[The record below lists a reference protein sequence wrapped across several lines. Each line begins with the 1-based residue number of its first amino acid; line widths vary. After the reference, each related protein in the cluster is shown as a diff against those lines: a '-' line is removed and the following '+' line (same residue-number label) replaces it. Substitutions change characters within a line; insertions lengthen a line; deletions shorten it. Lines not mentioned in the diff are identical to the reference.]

1 MRTISWRATAFLA
14 SMITLSGCRQLSES
28 GQEVFD
34 SPDAAADALA
44 RAVFSADTNEL
55 LDIMGPDSRAL
66 ILPADQVQAARDR
79 QVVKAAM
86 SEKWWLEG
94 DGDSVRT
101 IVMGNEAWPFPIPIV
116 RANGGWRFDIEA
128 GREELVQRRVGANEI
143 AAMEVAVAFVEAE
156 HEYASR
162 PRNGQPSGVYA
173 QRIASQPGRQD
184 GLYWAVSNTGSP
196 MSPMGELAAKAAA
209 DGYTRADTGRTAYHG
224 YYFKVLTAQG
234 PNAPGG
240 ARSWVTGGLMRGGFA
255 LLAWPADYG
264 DSGIMTFV
272 VGPDGVIRE
281 KDLGS
286 ETPRVAPAI
295 DAFDPD
301 STWSVPTN
309 R

>member
-1 MRTISWRATAFLA
+1 MRPTSWLVTAFLT
-14 SMITLSGCRQLSES
+14 STISLPGCRQLSDS
-28 GQEVFD
+28 GQLVFD
-34 SPDAAADALA
+34 SPDAAAEAFA
-44 RAVFSADTNEL
+44 RAVSAADTSAL
-55 LDIMGPDSRAL
+55 LEIMGPDSRAL

-86 SEKWWLEG
+86 AEKWWLEG
-94 DGDSVRT
+94 EGDSART
-101 IVMGNEAWPFPIPIV
+101 IVMGNETWPFPVPIV

-128 GREELVQRRVGANEI
+128 GREELRYRRVGANET
-143 AAMEVAVAFVEAE
+143 AVMEVAVAFVEAQ

-184 GLYWAVSNTGSP
+184 GLYWAVSSTDSP
-196 MSPMGELAAKAAA
+196 VSPMGELAARAAA

-234 PNAPGG
+234 PNVPGG
-240 ARSWVTGGLMRGGFA
+240 SRSWVTGGLMRGGFG

-264 DSGIMTFV
+264 DSGIMTFI

-301 STWSVPTN
+301 STWSLSTN

>member
-94 DGDSVRT
+94 DGDSART

-128 GREELVQRRVGANEI
+128 GREELIQRRVGANEI

-173 QRIASQPGRQD
+173 QRIASQPWAAGRTVLGRLEHGRPDESHGRVGRQ
-184 GLYWAVSNTGSP
+184 GG
-196 MSPMGELAAKAAA
+196 G
-209 DGYTRADTGRTAYHG
+209 GRLHAGGHGAHRLPRLLLQSAY
-224 YYFKVLTAQG
+224 G
-234 PNAPGG
+234 PG
-240 ARSWVTGGLMRGGFA
+240 A
-255 LLAWPADYG
+255 
-264 DSGIMTFV
+264 
-272 VGPDGVIRE
+272 
-281 KDLGS
+281 
-286 ETPRVAPAI
+286 
-295 DAFDPD
+295 
-301 STWSVPTN
+301 
-309 R
+309 

>member
-1 MRTISWRATAFLA
+1 
-14 SMITLSGCRQLSES
+14 
-28 GQEVFD
+28 
-34 SPDAAADALA
+34 
-44 RAVFSADTNEL
+44 
-55 LDIMGPDSRAL
+55 
-66 ILPADQVQAARDR
+66 
-79 QVVKAAM
+79 
-86 SEKWWLEG
+86 
-94 DGDSVRT
+94 
-101 IVMGNEAWPFPIPIV
+101 MGNESWPFPIPIV

-128 GREELVQRRVGANEI
+128 GREELRYRRVGANET
-143 AAMEVAVAFVEAE
+143 AVMEVAVAFVEAQ

-184 GLYWAVSNTGSP
+184 GLYWAVSSTDSP
-196 MSPMGELAAKAAA
+196 VSPMGELAARAAA

-224 YYFKVLTAQG
+224 YYYKVLTAQG
-234 PNAPGG
+234 PNVPGG
-240 ARSWVTGGLMRGGFA
+240 SRSWVTGGLMRGGFA

-264 DSGIMTFV
+264 DSGIMTFI

-301 STWSVPTN
+301 STWSLSTN

>member
-1 MRTISWRATAFLA
+1 MRTTSWQVTALLVSVITLA
-14 SMITLSGCRQLSES
+14 SCRQLSDS
-28 GQEVFD
+28 GQQLFD
-34 SPDAAADALA
+34 SPDAAAEALA
-44 RAVFSADTNEL
+44 RAVISADTNALFE
-55 LDIMGPDSRAL
+55 IMGPDSRAL
-66 ILPADQVQAARDR
+66 IMPADQVQGARDR
-79 QVVKAAM
+79 QVVKAALA
-86 SEKWWLEG
+86 EKWWLEG
-94 DGDSVRT
+94 EGDSART
-101 IVMGNEAWPFPIPIV
+101 IVMGNESWPFPVPIV

-128 GREELVQRRVGANEI
+128 GREELRYRRVGANET
-143 AAMEVAVAFVEAE
+143 AVMEVAVAFVEAQ

-184 GLYWAVSNTGSP
+184 GLYWAVSSTDSP
-196 MSPMGELAAKAAA
+196 VSPMGELAARAAA

-224 YYFKVLTAQG
+224 YYYKVLTAQG
-234 PNAPGG
+234 PNVPGG
-240 ARSWVTGGLMRGGFA
+240 SRSWVTGGLMRGGFG

-264 DSGIMTFV
+264 DSGIMTFI

-301 STWSVPTN
+301 STWSLSTN